1 MKSVTEQVF
10 HATRGQVRGKLHDQ
24 VEYQVR
30 EKGYKQVM
38 HPVWD
43 EVYNRTC
50 AQMWVQTEEEL

>member
-1 MKSVTEQVF
+1 MKNVIQEVF
-10 HATRGQVRGKLHDQ
+10 YDMRDQVRRDLHDQ
-24 VEYQVR
+24 VYWQVR
-30 EKGYKQVM
+30 EQGYIQVM